1 MRVGVNVNLQLNPRY
16 IQAGFKTQAKNIS
29 QTRKKAECKLAC
41 LLEVIAAHI
50 IKHGHDCFASTPRLL
65 SMYNNAASRYGVKPI
80 KERAM
85 FNLLNTVESKGF
97 ISRTHERNDAA
108 WQTKR
113 HIKINLATVQDAFA
127 GAINWAIKAANAYV
141 NRQKVQSSRSGVEN
155 SPIPSDI
162 KGSDETP
169 ENKKCS
175 VRSKDLSKESKLNK
189 YNGFPS
195 DSFFMKFFGAFANDA
210 KSLQLAAKEG
220 RITAS
225 GARKLIGIHAKLGF
239 DLAKPF
245 KRYLDHVIA
254 KEHAYHQ
261 EQSRDEQQIYG
272 GTSQKALQAANED
285 CLKHCQKWV
294 DEGRGEFRRDLNGRI
309 YYRDLMASKT
319 IAREAWSKL
328 IAHYVNS
335 PDETL
340 NWLKAQS

>member
-1 MRVGVNVNLQLNPRY
+1 MRVGVNVNLELNPRY

-29 QTRKKAECKLAC
+29 QTRNKGECKLAC

-50 IKHGHDCFASTPRLL
+50 IKHGNDCFASTTRLL
-65 SMYNNAASRYGVKPI
+65 NMYNNAASRYGVKPI

-97 ISRTHERNDAA
+97 ISRTHARNDAA

-113 HIKINLATVQDAFA
+113 HIQINLATVQDAFS

-141 NRQKVQSSRSGVEN
+141 NRQKMQSSRSDVEN
-155 SPIPSDI
+155 PLNPSNT
-162 KGSDETP
+162 KGSEETAT
-169 ENKKCS
+169 NKKCS
-175 VRSKDLSKESKLNK
+175 RRSKDLSKESKLNK

-239 DLAKPF
+239 ELAKPF
-245 KRYLDHVIA
+245 KRYLNHVIA
-254 KEHAYHQ
+254 REHSENVQHQ
-261 EQSRDEQQIYG
+261 DLEIKAFG
-272 GTSQKALQAANED
+272 GTPEQAKEAANAMFIEINESHVA
-285 CLKHCQKWV
+285 L
-294 DEGRGEFRRDLNGRI
+294 GRAEF
-309 YYRDLMASKT
+309 YRDRHNRVQLRWITENYS
-319 IAREAWSKL
+319 
-328 IAHYVNS
+328 
-335 PDETL
+335 
-340 NWLKAQS
+340 

>member
-1 MRVGVNVNLQLNPRY
+1 MRVGVNVNLELNPRY

-29 QTRKKAECKLAC
+29 QTRNKGECKLAC

-50 IKHGHDCFASTPRLL
+50 IKHGNDCFASTTRLL
-65 SMYNNAASRYGVKPI
+65 NMYNNAASRYGVKPI

-97 ISRTHERNDAA
+97 ISRTHARNDAA

-113 HIKINLATVQDAFA
+113 HIQINLTTVQDAFS

-141 NRQKVQSSRSGVEN
+141 NRQKMQSSRSDVEN
-155 SPIPSDI
+155 PLNPSNT
-162 KGSDETP
+162 KGSEETATSQ
-169 ENKKCS
+169 KCS
-175 VRSKDLSKESKLNK
+175 RRSKDLSKESKLNK

-239 DLAKPF
+239 ELAKPF

-254 KEHAYHQ
+254 KEHTYHQ
-261 EQSRDEQQIYG
+261 KLTRGEQQLYG
-272 GTSQKALQAANED
+272 GTPQQALQAANED
-285 CLKHCQKWV
+285 CLAHCQKWV
-294 DEGRGEFRRDLNGRI
+294 DDGLGEFRRDLNGRI
-309 YYRDLMASKT
+309 YYRDFMTPKLE
-319 IAREAWSKL
+319 ARTAWELLVEQYIK
-328 IAHYVNS
+328 S
-335 PDETL
+335 PDNILSQFE
-340 NWLKAQS
+340 A

>member
-1 MRVGVNVNLQLNPRY
+1 
-16 IQAGFKTQAKNIS
+16 
-29 QTRKKAECKLAC
+29 
-41 LLEVIAAHI
+41 
-50 IKHGHDCFASTPRLL
+50 
-65 SMYNNAASRYGVKPI
+65 
-80 KERAM
+80 M

-97 ISRTHERNDAA
+97 ISRTHARNDAA

-113 HIKINLATVQDAFA
+113 HIQINLTTVQDAFS

-141 NRQKVQSSRSGVEN
+141 NRQKMQSSRSDVEN
-155 SPIPSDI
+155 PLNPSNT
-162 KGSDETP
+162 KGSEETTT
-169 ENKKCS
+169 NKKCS
-175 VRSKDLSKESKLNK
+175 RRSKDLSKESKK

-254 KEHAYHQ
+254 KEHA
-261 EQSRDEQQIYG
+261 RDEQQIYG
-272 GTSQKALQAANED
+272 GTSQKALNAANED

-309 YYRDLMASKT
+309 YYRDFMTPKLE
-319 IAREAWSKL
+319 ARTAWELLVEQYIK
-328 IAHYVNS
+328 S
-335 PDETL
+335 PDNILSKFE
-340 NWLKAQS
+340 A